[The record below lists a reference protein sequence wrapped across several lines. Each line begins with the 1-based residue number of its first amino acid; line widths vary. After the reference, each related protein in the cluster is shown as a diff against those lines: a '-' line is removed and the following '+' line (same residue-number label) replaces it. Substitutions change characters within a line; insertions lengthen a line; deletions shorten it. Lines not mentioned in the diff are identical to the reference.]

1 MVNLGPNYQFDVLL
15 RVLLFQVKKQ
25 EIYREV
31 NWPRDA
37 LLPEINHGHRRHLWT
52 PTDFG
57 HHQSDIWNDENG
69 LGIEFVTIVV
79 WFRIRLSFNGNE
91 NQSTWD
97 TESIS
102 IRTNVLAV
110 ATFTFRCEKRHMRT
124 AGLQIDI
131 YWPTLYKTR
140 QGYKRFLKSICDNFS
155 LVVILKSI
163 KSCFTLHTRSVAA
176 AKTFMPLITVK
187 EKLNPASSGSWIYF
201 CVEIQGITVTRLL
214 WIKMSHGF
222 IG

>member
-37 LLPEINHGHRRHLWT
+37 LLPEINHGHRCHLWT

-110 ATFTFRCEKRHMRT
+110 ATFTFRCEKKAYEDCWAANRYLLTHFISSAKDTRGFSSPF
-124 AGLQIDI
+124 AIIFLWSW
-131 YWPTLYKTR
+131 YWKASNHVLHFTHGQWRR
-140 QGYKRFLKSICDNFS
+140 QKP
-155 LVVILKSI
+155 
-163 KSCFTLHTRSVAA
+163 SCL
-176 AKTFMPLITVK
+176 
-187 EKLNPASSGSWIYF
+187 
-201 CVEIQGITVTRLL
+201 
-214 WIKMSHGF
+214 
-222 IG
+222 

>member
-1 MVNLGPNYQFDVLL
+1 MVNLGPNYPFDVLL

-37 LLPEINHGHRRHLWT
+37 LLPEINHGHRCHLWT

-110 ATFTFRCEKRHMRT
+110 AAFTFRCEKRHMRT
-124 AGLQIDI
+124 AEQQIDTD
-131 YWPTLYKTR
+131 PLYIIR
-140 QGYKRFLKSICDNFS
+140 QGYTRDFPSPFAIIFLRSWYWKASNHVLHFTHGQW
-155 LVVILKSI
+155 LQQKP
-163 KSCFTLHTRSVAA
+163 SCL
-176 AKTFMPLITVK
+176 
-187 EKLNPASSGSWIYF
+187 
-201 CVEIQGITVTRLL
+201 
-214 WIKMSHGF
+214 
-222 IG
+222 